1 MEPLSKFFFQNAM
14 LGSKIMKPLIE
25 KGDRN
30 MKVEKKI
37 VKNSNE
43 TYNADEILNE
53 LEMKK
58 E

>member
-1 MEPLSKFFFQNAM
+1 
-14 LGSKIMKPLIE
+14 MKPLIE